1 MNDAG
6 QKPSLEIELRLRD
19 LPAEVKRSR
28 ELARQENERL
38 ELAARPRMEA
48 QLHACKMALEQLKDW
63 HRRVADTTD
72 LQLTGYS
79 RIGNLAPH
87 WTLARPAR
95 RTDRSG

>member
-38 ELAARPRMEA
+38 ELAARPRMEPSF
-48 QLHACKMALEQLKDW
+48 M
-63 HRRVADTTD
+63 
-72 LQLTGYS
+72 
-79 RIGNLAPH
+79 
-87 WTLARPAR
+87 PAR
-95 RTDRSG
+95 WPSSS